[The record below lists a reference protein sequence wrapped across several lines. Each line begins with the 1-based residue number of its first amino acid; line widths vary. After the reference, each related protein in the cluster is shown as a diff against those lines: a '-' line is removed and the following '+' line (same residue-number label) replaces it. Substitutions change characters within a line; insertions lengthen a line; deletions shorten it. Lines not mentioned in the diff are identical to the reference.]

1 VMAEEHPTELTLL
14 AYVEDELG
22 AEQRA
27 SVASHLAECETC
39 AADVAAVQ
47 HGRDAVRAAP
57 LLELPSGARERA
69 IATFPEQETVSRGP
83 ARRWLAVVTPIA
95 AALALVGGTAT
106 LVLTTGGGDDES
118 GASGEAALTTDD
130 SAGSDAA
137 GAEGGGSTGPGP
149 ATDRAVPEARELAR
163 DLRQK
168 GFDARVDRGTVVVRT
183 SKKAA
188 LERLLADYPRDAV
201 RVRVEDP

>member
-1 VMAEEHPTELTLL
+1 MMAEEHPSELTLL

-22 AEQRA
+22 AEERA
-27 SVASHLAECETC
+27 GVASHLAACETC

-47 HGRDAVRAAP
+47 HGREVVRAAP
-57 LLELPSGARERA
+57 LLELPSGVRERIFA
-69 IATFPEQETVSRGP
+69 GLPEGDAPRIS
-83 ARRWLAVVTPIA
+83 ARRWLAVAAPVA
-95 AALALVGGTAT
+95 AALALVGGVAT
-106 LVLTTGGGDDES
+106 LAITTGDGDQN
-118 GASGEAALTTDD
+118 GAGGEAAGVEE
-130 SAGSDAA
+130 SAGDTAA
-137 GAEGGGSTGPGP
+137 AEGGATTGPGP
-149 ATDRAVPEARELAR
+149 ATDRAVPDARELAR